1 MTKRIFI
8 ILILIVSLFCIFL
21 NKPCLFNESTWLNEL
36 LTPLYLNQEDLKIKF
51 ISIDKNEF
59 LLEKVIGFLANPLS
73 IPRYTSSLA
82 SNLFNFSSSLEK
94 EIKEAA
100 LNLEIGY
107 DYDPK
112 SKIVNEDYLKL
123 IQEINDKIKD
133 PRTRKAV
140 SNLIRAIFEA
150 NNKLKFAFS
159 KLSDK
164 EMDLLYNH
172 LCLALLEDYKR
183 PEGLSK
189 WELQWFTEDLFLI
202 AKKVDL
208 EEIIEAGILVA
219 RAVDYYNRVSEITFP
234 RILQKD
240 DIILELDSSC
250 GKIIIG
256 GYGDNEYHLESP
268 ALIIDPGANDRYFV
282 NNSLKKQVSIIID
295 HSGDDVYT
303 SLEEDFSQGCG
314 NFGIS
319 ILVDK
324 KGNDIYQGNNFSQG
338 CGVFGIGILQ
348 DEQGNDIYS
357 GDTMVQGAATFGIG
371 LLIDLKGDD
380 RYSGALMTQ
389 GFGYTKGLG
398 GIVEL
403 DGNDMYQ
410 SGNKYLD
417 YRESEGAFRS
427 FSQGFGFGCRNYAG
441 GGIGI
446 LADYR
451 GNDDYTGNYF
461 AQGSS
466 YWFSLGILYDREGRD
481 TYDARRY
488 AQGAGIH
495 LSVGS
500 LLDCSGDDRY
510 TSWGVSQGC
519 GHDFSQGILVDMKGN
534 DEYIS
539 DWLSEGAGSQ
549 SGVGILIDLQGDDS
563 YKGQSNIQGIGSY
576 DELRDLNSLG
586 LLFDLKGKDAYS
598 PERPENSFWYAG
610 SYGGG
615 IDTSKG
621 KMRFIPLEIPIYSRI
636 TKFLMGFTKVWGNN
650 YIDNRLFKEK
660 ARPEDRRLPTLVPEL
675 EKDIINDEMKKEI
688 AEALSAKGPQIVES
702 LVGYIDIKD
711 TYTTRTI
718 EETLKAIGEP
728 AALNLC
734 TMLRGQDLKR
744 SKAYSILYVLGD
756 IKDED
761 SFEVFVWNL
770 SHADPRIRLMSAR
783 GIKNL
788 ETKPPFE
795 KITPLFKEKSPR
807 IRKYAAEIIGK
818 YKTKEARNLLRR
830 LLKDNNFNVRF
841 AAADT
846 LKKMDE

>member
-1 MTKRIFI
+1 MIKKISV
-8 ILILIVSLFCIFL
+8 ILILTVSLYIFL
-21 NKPCLFNESTWLNEL
+21 NKPRLFANSSSLNAL
-36 LTPLYLNQEDLKIKF
+36 LAPLYLQEEDLKIKF

-73 IPRYTSSLA
+73 IPRYTTLLA
-82 SNLFNFSSSLEK
+82 SNLFNYSGSLEK

-140 SNLIRAIFEA
+140 SSLVRAIFEA

-164 EMDLLYNH
+164 EVDLLYNH

-189 WELQWFTEDLFLI
+189 WELQWFTEDLFLT

-208 EEIIEAGILVA
+208 GKIIEAGILVA
-219 RAVDYYNRVSEITFP
+219 KAVDYYNRVSEITFP

-268 ALIIDPGANDRYFV
+268 ALIIDPGGNDRYFI

-295 HSGDDVYT
+295 HNGNDVYA
-303 SLEEDFSQGCG
+303 SLEGDFSQGCG
-314 NFGIS
+314 NFGVS
-319 ILVDK
+319 ILVDRE
-324 KGNDIYQGNNFSQG
+324 GNDIYKGNNFSQG

-380 RYSGALMTQ
+380 KYDGSLMTQ
-389 GFGYTKGLG
+389 GFGYTKGFG
-398 GIVEL
+398 GIIEL
-403 DGNDMYQ
+403 DGDDMYQ

-451 GNDDYTGNYF
+451 GNDTYTGSYF
-461 AQGSS
+461 TQGSS
-466 YWFSLGILYDREGRD
+466 YWFSLGILYDQEGRD
-481 TYDARRY
+481 TYNARRY
-488 AQGAGIH
+488 AQGAGTH

-539 DWLSEGAGSQ
+539 DWLSQGAGSQ
-549 SGVGILIDLQGDDS
+549 SGVGILIDMQGDDS

-586 LLFDLKGKDAYS
+586 LLFDLNGKDAYS
-598 PERPENSFWYAG
+598 PEHPDNSFWHSG

-615 IDTSKG
+615 VDTAKG
-621 KMRFIPLEIPIYSRI
+621 KIN
-636 TKFLMGFTKVWGNN
+636 FTEVRGNN
-650 YIDNRLFKEK
+650 YIKNNLFKEETRSK
-660 ARPEDRRLPTLVPEL
+660 DRKLPAILPEL
-675 EKDIINDEMKKEI
+675 EREIINDEMKKEI
-688 AEALSAKGPQIVES
+688 ADALSAKGPEIVEL

-711 TYTTRTI
+711 TYTAKTV
-718 EETLKAIGEP
+718 EEALKAIGEP
-728 AALNLC
+728 AVLNLC
-734 TMLRGQDLKR
+734 TMLREQNLKR
-744 SKAYSILYVLGD
+744 SKAYPILYVLGC

-761 SFEVFVWNL
+761 SLEVFIWDL
-770 SHADPRIRLMSAR
+770 SHTDPRIRLMSAR
-783 GIKNL
+783 GIRNL
-788 ETKPPFE
+788 QTLPPFE
-795 KITPLFKEKSPR
+795 KIAPLFKEKSPR

-818 YKTKEARNLLRR
+818 YKTKEARNLLQIFLR
-830 LLKDNNFNVRF
+830 DDNFNVRF
-841 AAADT
+841 AAADA
-846 LKKMDE
+846 LKKIDE